1 MAIIDSLPD
10 AQSGCEFPSHLIDP
24 KLKDKKWVLAYLK
37 ATYGQHRGNS
47 GYFSNGRKSD
57 WIEARRYAQG
67 NQNVTKYHKWASR
80 LKDAQGRT
88 VSYMDLNW
96 SIVSVIPKFRNVLLG
111 YFSKLQ
117 YTVGCNA
124 INPEAVLEKETKEK
138 LMWAKQKLK
147 PFFDKMEREAGVNL
161 GPNPLLQEADQVI
174 FDTMEELQMFFNLS
188 FRLQTEISME
198 EGQRMVFYEN
208 AWKDIEQKLWED
220 IIDLAAIGLCVYV
233 DRISKRIKVRYCDP
247 VNMILDN
254 FRGHDGEKMERIGE
268 FQLKTIAQLKL
279 EYGDQISEK
288 DAYELA
294 YKHRGMFGN
303 ADRLSPYNDYVNTD
317 ATNTYYP
324 WDNFQILELELY
336 FDSCDRIKHERKY
349 VGGAPSEGG
358 VRLTFQKPFNTK
370 LSKEEAT
377 DLSTGESYIKKE
389 VVATDV
395 KTVYGGNWIVGTDM
409 IFNAGK
415 INDISRSQENPK
427 DCMKP
432 MKFYRIGEKST
443 VEAMI
448 PFADSLQ
455 MGWLKVQNLKA
466 RAIPKGIMIEV
477 GAFENVALDGKV
489 LSAREL
495 LEVAVQSG
503 IIIYRKN
510 STMDDDGYD
519 ATNQKPVEETKGGLG
534 AEFAE
539 LTNAM
544 ANDIMM
550 CREVSGIS
558 EIFDASSQ
566 DPKQLVGTA
575 KMALAGTQ
583 NALSP
588 MVNCF
593 VWMHEKAAI
602 DIGLKLQ
609 LLAKNGDIEGYAP
622 ALGTNILQTI
632 KIGSNISMTH
642 YGYEIKAMP
651 TEEQK
656 QRILQSAQMALANPN
671 DPTHGGIDF
680 SDYLAL
686 GRMLDENKVKLA
698 EAFLS
703 YKVRKFKEHTQK
715 LQQDAIKAQ
724 GDQNKQLE
732 SVKMQAAK
740 QTEELKTKN
749 EIDVDNAKTLN
760 IIKVLER
767 KYELEKELG
776 YHLTDNKVNEKRR
789 TADLNV

>member
-10 AQSGCEFPSHLIDP
+10 AQEGCEFPSHLIDP
-24 KLKDKKWVLAYLK
+24 KLKDAKWVLAYIK
-37 ATYGQHRGNS
+37 AAYGQHRGNS

-57 WIEARRYAQG
+57 WIDARRYAQG

-88 VSYMDLNW
+88 VSYLDLNW

-117 YTVGCNA
+117 YSVSCNA
-124 INPEAVLEKETKEK
+124 INPEAVLEKETAEK
-138 LMWAKQKLK
+138 LMWAKQRLK
-147 PFFDKMEREAGVNL
+147 PMFDQMEKEAGVKL
-161 GPNPLLQEADQVI
+161 DQSELLKDIEQVH
-174 FDTMEELQMFFNLS
+174 FDTMEELKMFFNLS

-220 IIDLAAIGLCVYV
+220 VIDLAAIGLCVYV

-254 FRGHDGEKMERIGE
+254 FRGHDGERMERIGE

-279 EYGDQISEK
+279 EYGDQITERQ
-288 DAYELA
+288 AYDLA
-294 YKHRGMFGN
+294 FKHRGMFGN

-324 WDNFQILELELY
+324 WDNFQILELEMY
-336 FDSCDRIKHERKY
+336 YDSCDRIKHERKY

-358 VRLTFQKPFNTK
+358 VRMTYAKPFNTK
-370 LSKEEAT
+370 LTREEAT
-377 DLSTGESYIKKE
+377 DSNGESYVKKE
-389 VVATDV
+389 VVATDL

-415 INDISRSQENPK
+415 VSDISRSKENPK
-427 DCMKP
+427 ECMKP
-432 MKFYRIGEKST
+432 MKFYRISEKST

-455 MGWLKVQNLKA
+455 MGWLKVQNLKS
-466 RAIPKGIMIEV
+466 RAIPKGLMIEV
-477 GAFENVALDGKV
+477 GAFENVALDGKIIT
-489 LSAREL
+489 AREL
-495 LEVAVQSG
+495 LEVAIQSG

-510 STMDDDGYD
+510 STMDDEGYD
-519 ATNQKPVEETKGGLG
+519 SSGQKPVEETTGGLG
-534 AEFAE
+534 QEFAE
-539 LTNAM
+539 LTNSM

-588 MVNCF
+588 MVKAF
-593 VWMHEKAAI
+593 VWMHEKAAL

-609 LLAKNGDIEGYAP
+609 LLAKKGQIEGYAP
-622 ALGTNILQTI
+622 ALGSNVLQTI
-632 KIGSNISMTH
+632 KIGSEISLTH
-642 YGYEIKAMP
+642 YGYEIVAMP

-680 SDYLAL
+680 PDYLAL

-698 EAFLS
+698 EAYLT
-703 YKVRKFKEHTQK
+703 YKVRKFKEHLQK
-715 LQQDAIKAQ
+715 MQQDAIASQ

-732 SVKMQAAK
+732 AVKGKTLM
-740 QTEELKTKN
+740 QTEDYKTKN
-749 EIDVDNAKTLN
+749 AIAVDNAKTENQLRL
-760 IIKVLER
+760 LER
-767 KYELEKELG
+767 KYQLEKELG

-789 TADLNV
+789 TADLEV